1 MDLGVCFY
9 LQIWLCANGDSNPHL
24 PPQHDAAE
32 TAKDLISLE
41 LPSQSASPP
50 PDEDEAEVQAAEDGI
65 STEEEEDAV
74 MADPET
80 RNDQL
85 GVENDKILLC

>member
-1 MDLGVCFY
+1 MESFSQLKTNWRQEHRNKKVFLDLGVCFY

-65 STEEEEDAV
+65 STEEE
-74 MADPET
+74 
-80 RNDQL
+80 
-85 GVENDKILLC
+85 